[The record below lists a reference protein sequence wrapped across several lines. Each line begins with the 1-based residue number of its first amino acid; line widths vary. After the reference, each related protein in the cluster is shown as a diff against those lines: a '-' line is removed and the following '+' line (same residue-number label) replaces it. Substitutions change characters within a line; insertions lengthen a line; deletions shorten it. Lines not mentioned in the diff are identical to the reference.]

1 MKYNL
6 LVLFSVFIAQVSLS
20 QNTDLNPNRTKKGS
34 LYFYW
39 GWNQDWFSKSDLHFS
54 GADYDFTLKDVVA
67 ADRQS
72 DFSIDAYLNPT
83 VMTIPQYNFRIGYYF
98 KDNWDISFGIDH
110 MKYVMKNYQ
119 TVKISGEINTGRS
132 NYDGSYD
139 NDDILLN
146 EDFLKFEHTDGL
158 NYLNIEL
165 RHTDNILDKNRVQI
179 NLIEGL
185 GSGILFPK
193 TNTTLWGTDR
203 YDEFHLAGYGI
214 GAILGVNFTFF
225 NGFFI
230 QSEVKGGFID
240 LPDVRTT
247 SSPADKASQNF
258 FFSQVNVVFGG
269 IIQTKREPKSLKSA
283 LY

>member
-1 MKYNL
+1 M
-6 LVLFSVFIAQVSLS
+6 
-20 QNTDLNPNRTKKGS
+20 
-34 LYFYW
+34 
-39 GWNQDWFSKSDLHFS
+39 
-54 GADYDFTLKDVVA
+54 KDVVA

-193 TNTTLWGTDR
+193 TNTTLWGADR

-225 NGFFI
+225 QWFLHP
-230 QSEVKGGFID
+230 V
-240 LPDVRTT
+240 
-247 SSPADKASQNF
+247 
-258 FFSQVNVVFGG
+258 
-269 IIQTKREPKSLKSA
+269 
-283 LY
+283 